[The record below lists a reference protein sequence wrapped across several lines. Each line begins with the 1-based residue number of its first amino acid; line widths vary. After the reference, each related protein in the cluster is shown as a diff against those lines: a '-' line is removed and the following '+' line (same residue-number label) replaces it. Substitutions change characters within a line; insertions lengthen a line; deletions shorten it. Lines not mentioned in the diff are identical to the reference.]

1 MTTTTRPYKR
11 VITILLAFAALLL
24 PIVLTAQ
31 APPSS
36 SVLAEGEIYTI
47 ITTSRIDR
55 HKVAV
60 ASMPAISPSL
70 ADSVEVLRRIHDI
83 IIADLDFSLRF
94 ELMNRQFDELTIAA
108 LESSKGSVNFRGWK
122 ATGAEYL
129 VAGSFF
135 ELGGKPVAEIRV
147 YDLGLEDLVSL
158 KNYAVSFAG
167 WRLVAHRI
175 SDDVVLNVTGER
187 GVATTRIA
195 FVRDHPEN
203 VNEIYTSDYD
213 GYGAKRITN
222 ENTIVK
228 LPSWSP
234 DGDQLAYTAF
244 KNIVTDPDLYT
255 VDVATGKIA
264 VLHAARGVDMV
275 AHWCDRNRFLAFS
288 SGVSGNQEIYFLRPG
303 ESRPN
308 RLTFSYADDFDPTWS
323 PNGEELAFTST
334 RAGNPHIFI
343 MGADGLNVRRLT
355 FESRNTTPRWRPL
368 PYGDK
373 ILVTSEIG
381 GIFQIAIIDTN
392 GDNFIQLTTQGEN
405 RDATWS
411 ADGLHIVFASDRRG
425 GRGRFEIYTMDWDGN
440 SQRSLNSSWTP
451 GKEPSWS
458 PYLDR

>member
-1 MTTTTRPYKR
+1 MTTTTRLFNR
-11 VITILLAFAALLL
+11 VIAILLACAAL
-24 PIVLTAQ
+24 PLTISAQ

-36 SVLAEGEIYTI
+36 GVLPEGEIHTR
-47 ITTSRIDR
+47 ITTSRIHR
-55 HKVAV
+55 YKVAV
-60 ASMPAISPSL
+60 ASMPAVSPSL
-70 ADSVEVLRRIHDI
+70 TDSAEVLRRIRDI
-83 IIADLDFSLRF
+83 VIADLDFSLRF
-94 ELMNRQFDELTIAA
+94 ELMNRRFDELTVAA
-108 LESSKGSVNFRGWK
+108 LESAKGSVDFRGWK

-158 KNYAVSFAG
+158 KNYTVSFDQ
-167 WRLVAHRI
+167 WRLVGHRI

-203 VNEIYTSDYD
+203 VTEVYTSDYD
-213 GYGAKRITN
+213 GYGVARITN

-234 DGDQLAYTAF
+234 DGARLAYTAF
-244 KNIVTDPDLYT
+244 KNIVTDPDLYA
-255 VDVATGKIA
+255 VDLATRK
-264 VLHAARGVDMV
+264 VSLLHAALGVDMV
-275 AHWCDRNRFLAFS
+275 AHWCDRNGFLAFS

-303 ESRPN
+303 ETRPN

-334 RAGNPHIFI
+334 RAGNPHIFL

-392 GDNFIQLTTQGEN
+392 GDNFIQLTTRGEN

-411 ADGLHIVFASDRRG
+411 PDGLHIVFASDRRG
-425 GRGRFEIYTMDWDGN
+425 GRGRFEVYTMDWDGN
-440 SQRSLNSSWTP
+440 SQRPLNSSWAP

>member
-1 MTTTTRPYKR
+1 MSGIGLINRH
-11 VITILLAFAALLL
+11 IFFSFLLL
-24 PIVLTAQ
+24 IFASLAASLLAQ

-36 SVLAEGEIYTI
+36 SSLPEGEIYMR
-47 ITTSRIDR
+47 ITTSRIHR
-55 HKVAV
+55 YKVAV
-60 ASMPAISPSL
+60 AAMPAASAAL
-70 ADSVEVLRRIHDI
+70 ADSQEAVRRIREI
-83 IIADLDFSLRF
+83 VISDLDFSLRF
-94 ELMNRQFDELTIAA
+94 ELVNNSFDELTIAA
-108 LESSKGSVNFRGWK
+108 LASAKGAVDFRGWR

-129 VAGSFF
+129 VAGTFF
-135 ELGGKPVAEIRV
+135 ELGGRPVVEIRV
-147 YDLGLEDLVSL
+147 YDLGLGDLVFL
-158 KNYAVSFAG
+158 KNYTVDFANR
-167 WRLVAHRI
+167 RLAAHRI

-187 GVATTRIA
+187 GVASTRIA
-195 FVRDHPEN
+195 FVRDHPDN
-203 VNEIYTSDYD
+203 VTEIYTSDYD
-213 GYGAKRITN
+213 GYNASRITN

-234 DGDQLAYTAF
+234 DGVRLAFTAF
-244 KNIVTDPDLYT
+244 KNIVTDPDLY
-255 VDVATGKIA
+255 VVNLAGGE
-264 VLHAARGVDMV
+264 VNLLHAAIGVDMV
-275 AHWCDRNRFLAFS
+275 ANWCERNGFLAFS

-303 ESRPN
+303 ETRPN

-323 PNGEELAFTST
+323 PNGEELAFNST
-334 RAGNPHIFI
+334 RAGNPHIYL

-373 ILVTSEIG
+373 ILVTSEIN

-411 ADGLHIVFASDRRG
+411 PDGLHIVFTSNRRG

-440 SQRSLNSSWTP
+440 SQRPLHSSWTP
-451 GKEPSWS
+451 GKEASWS